1 MREAVMAVAGML
13 RSAGFTGVF
22 TFPPS
27 ALACSEPIAVRY
39 AGFARESRQDGEE
52 RGVATVEAIVCRETA
67 EGARDA
73 AFAMERAVRAS
84 GRAEWNAEGA
94 EARVLG
100 VDTDAPTDEGRDA
113 SGRAVWRLTVRLT
126 MAREV

>member
-1 MREAVMAVAGML
+1 MREAVAAVAGML

-52 RGVATVEAIVCRETA
+52 RGVATVEAIVCREAA
-67 EGARDA
+67 ESARDA
-73 AFAMERAVRAS
+73 AFEMERAVRAS
-84 GRAEWNAEGA
+84 GRSEWNEEGA
-94 EARVLG
+94 SARVLG
-100 VDTDAPTDEGRDA
+100 VDTDAPADEGRDA
-113 SGRAVWRLTVRLT
+113 SGRSVWRLVVRLT

>member
-1 MREAVMAVAGML
+1 MREAVAAVAGML
-13 RSAGFTGVF
+13 RAADFTDVF
-22 TFPPS
+22 TQPPS
-27 ALACSEPIAVRY
+27 ALACAEPTVVRF
-39 AGFARESRQDGEE
+39 AGFARASRQDGEE
-52 RGVATVEAIVCRETA
+52 RGVATVEVIVCREAA

-84 GRAEWNAEGA
+84 GRAEWNEEGA
-94 EARVLG
+94 SARVLG
-100 VDTDAPTDEGRDA
+100 VDTDAPADEGRDA

>member
-1 MREAVMAVAGML
+1 MREAVAAVAGML
-13 RSAGFTGVF
+13 RAADFTDVF
-22 TFPPS
+22 TQPPS
-27 ALACSEPIAVRY
+27 AVACAEPTVVRF
-39 AGFARESRQDGEE
+39 AGFARASRQDGEE
-52 RGVATVEAIVCRETA
+52 RGVATVEALVCREAA

-84 GRAEWNAEGA
+84 GRAEWSAEGA

-113 SGRAVWRLTVRLT
+113 SGRAVWRLAVRLT
-126 MAREV
+126 IAREV

>member
-1 MREAVMAVAGML
+1 MREAVAAVAGML
-13 RSAGFTGVF
+13 RAADFTDVF
-22 TFPPS
+22 TQPPS
-27 ALACSEPIAVRY
+27 AVACAEPTVVRF
-39 AGFARESRQDGEE
+39 AGFARASRQDGEE
-52 RGVATVEAIVCRETA
+52 RGVATVEAIVCREAA

-84 GRAEWNAEGA
+84 GRAEWSAEGA

-113 SGRAVWRLTVRLT
+113 SGRAVWRLAVRLT